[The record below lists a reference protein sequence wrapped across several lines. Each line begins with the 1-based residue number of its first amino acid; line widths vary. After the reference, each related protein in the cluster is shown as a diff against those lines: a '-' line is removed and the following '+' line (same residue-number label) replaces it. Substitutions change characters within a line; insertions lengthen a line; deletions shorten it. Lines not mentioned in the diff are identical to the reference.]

1 MKTVELGNM
10 MDVVRYLN
18 TLRTPAISD
27 AGDNISANT

>member
-1 MKTVELGNM
+1 MKTAEFGNL

-18 TLRTPAISD
+18 TLRTQAISD